1 LRRNIPTLQAGL
13 VAAYV
18 AAVLG
23 SAVNDSGAIVGGV
36 TLMVLAT
43 ALVVLVME
51 PDRARGV
58 PMPADGAA
66 GRVDVEPVPEPPPR
80 AQPEREPVPRAGS
93 RPS

>member
-1 LRRNIPTLQAGL
+1 
-13 VAAYV
+13 
-18 AAVLG
+18 VLG

-51 PDRARGV
+51 PDRARRV
-58 PMPADGAA
+58 PTPADGAP

-80 AQPEREPVPRAGS
+80 PEPEPVPVPRAGS
-93 RPS
+93 RRS